1 MLKRSAVELRA
12 CRSVYIFL
20 YFCYRKIFPMK
31 NIKYLIV
38 MLLLGASMTS
48 YACTNFLITKG
59 ASADGST
66 FISYCA
72 DSHIRYGELY
82 FTPAADWPAGSMR
95 VCYDR
100 GSNKPRGSVPQ
111 PPHTYKVIGYI
122 NENQVAL
129 GETTFGGR
137 GELMDPTGIV
147 DYGSLMFIALER
159 STSARDAIK
168 VMADL
173 VEAYG
178 YGSDGE
184 SFSIS
189 DANEVWY
196 MEIMPKGYT
205 PKVTRT
211 GDTINADRGA
221 VWVAIRIPD
230 GYVSGHANA
239 ARITTFKLRDG
250 KTSITDKDW
259 KKLYNKD
266 VEVIYKHDI
275 IDFARRKG
283 YFTGKD
289 VDFDFSAAYAPVDF
303 SAARICDLR
312 VWTMFNKVCDGM
324 DAYWDYV
331 TGKDLSHRMPLY
343 VKPNRKISLSDMM
356 AFQRDHFQGTELDKT
371 LDAGAGPFGSPFRCN
386 PLYWEYDGKPYFN
399 ERSIETVQTGF
410 SFVAQS
416 RSWLP
421 NPVGGIIWF
430 GVDDTNSTVY
440 TPFYCSINEV
450 PWEYRVGKGDMLTYS
465 EDAAFWVFNRLAH
478 FKYLFYD
485 RVIGDIQAVQKELEE
500 NYQMLVQLADGEA
513 VRLYNESPEKAIASL
528 TEMSRQAAQ
537 NTVTRWK
544 ELDNYLLVKYLDS
557 NVKQEE
563 DGKFKRNG
571 YGYPARPQQP
581 GYPDSWKKAV
591 IEQHGEQFSRPE

>member
-1 MLKRSAVELRA
+1 MKRLQH
-12 CRSVYIFL
+12 
-20 YFCYRKIFPMK
+20 
-31 NIKYLIV
+31 
-38 MLLLGASMTS
+38 LLLLLLMAAGIPSL
-48 YACTNFLITKG
+48 ACTNFLITKG
-59 ASADGST
+59 ASVDGST

-100 GSNKPRGSVPQ
+100 GTNAPRGSVPQ
-111 PPHTYKVIGYI
+111 PPHTYQVVGYL
-122 NENQVAL
+122 NEHQVAL

-137 GELMDPTGIV
+137 EELMDPTGIV

-159 STSARDAIK
+159 SRSAREAIK

-173 VEAYG
+173 VETYG

-189 DANEVWY
+189 DPNEVWY

-205 PKVTRT
+205 PVTT
-211 GDTINADRGA
+211 KAGDTINADRGA

-239 ARITTFKLRDG
+239 ARITTFPLRNG

-259 KKLYNKD
+259 KKLYNEQ

-283 YFTGKD
+283 YFSGKD
-289 VDFDFSAAYAPVDF
+289 QDFDFSAAYAPVDF

-324 DAYWDYV
+324 DEYWDYV
-331 TGKDLSHRMPLY
+331 LGKDLTHRMPLY
-343 VKPNRKISLSDMM
+343 VKPNRKVSLNDMM

-371 LDAGAGPFGSPFRCN
+371 LDPGAGPFGSPFRFN
-386 PLYWEYDGKPYFN
+386 PLYWSYDGKPYFN
-399 ERSIETVQTGF
+399 ERSIEVVQTGF
-410 SFVAQS
+410 SFIAQC

-421 NPVGGIIWF
+421 NPIGGIIWF

-440 TPFYCSINEV
+440 TPFYCSITEV
-450 PWEYRVGKGDMLTYS
+450 PIEYRVGNGDMLTYS
-465 EDAAFWVFNRLAH
+465 DNAAFWVFNRVAH
-478 FKYLFYD
+478 FKYLYYN
-485 RVIGDIQAVQKELEE
+485 RVIGDIQQKQSELE
-500 NYQMLVQLADGEA
+500 NGYQELIPQVDASALK
-513 VRLYNESPEKAIASL
+513 LYAKDPEQTIRHL
-528 TEMSRQAAQ
+528 TDFCRQAGA
-537 NTVTRWK
+537 NTVARWK

-557 NVKQEE
+557 NIKQEE
-563 DGKFKRNG
+563 NGKFKRNG
-571 YGYPARPQQP
+571 YGYPAKPQQP

-591 IEQHGEQFSRPE
+591 IEATGDRFER

>member
-1 MLKRSAVELRA
+1 MKSIKTLLIALLVF
-12 CRSVYIFL
+12 IF
-20 YFCYRKIFPMK
+20 
-31 NIKYLIV
+31 
-38 MLLLGASMTS
+38 GQSQ
-48 YACTNFLITKG
+48 ACTNFLITKG
-59 ASADGST
+59 ASVDGST

-100 GSNKPRGSVPQ
+100 GTNAPRGSVPQ
-111 PPHTYKVIGYI
+111 PPHTYQVVGYI

-137 GELMDPTGIV
+137 EELVDPNGIV

-159 STSARDAIK
+159 SRNAREAIK
-168 VMADL
+168 IMADL
-173 VEAYG
+173 VEEYG

-189 DANEVWY
+189 DPNEVWY
-196 MEIMPKGYT
+196 MEIIGKGAE
-205 PKVTRT
+205 K
-211 GDTINADRGA
+211 GA

-239 ARITTFKLRDG
+239 ARITNFTLRNG

-259 KKLYNKD
+259 KKLYNEQ

-283 YFTGKD
+283 YFNGKD
-289 VDFDFSAAYAPVDF
+289 KDFDFSAAYAPVDF

-324 DAYWDYV
+324 DEYWDYV
-331 TGKDLSHRMPLY
+331 TGKDLTHRMPLY

-371 LDAGAGPFGSPFRCN
+371 KDPGAGPFESPFRFN
-386 PLYWEYDGKPYFN
+386 PLYWKYDDNPYFN
-399 ERSIETVQTGF
+399 ERSIEVVQTGF
-410 SFVAQS
+410 SFVAQC
-416 RSWLP
+416 RNWLP
-421 NPVGGIIWF
+421 NYIGGIIWF

-440 TPFYCSINEV
+440 TPFYCSISEV
-450 PWEYRVGKGDMLTYS
+450 PIEYRVGNGDMLTYS
-465 EDAAFWVFNRLAH
+465 DNAAFWVFNRLAH
-478 FKYLFYD
+478 FKYLYYN
-485 RVIGDIQAVQKELEE
+485 RVIGDIQAKQNSLEDSYQE
-500 NYQMLVQLADGEA
+500 QVNYADNEA
-513 VRLYNESPEKAIASL
+513 LNLLTESPERAIAYL
-528 TEMSRQAAQ
+528 TDFSNKAGH
-537 NTVTRWK
+537 NTVEEWRK
-544 ELDNYLLVKYLDS
+544 LSNYLLVKYLDS
-557 NVKQEE
+557 NVKQVDEK
-563 DGKFKRNG
+563 GQFLRNP
-571 YGYPARPQQP
+571 YGYPLKPQQP
-581 GYPDSWKKAV
+581 GYPDSWKQQV
-591 IEQHGEQFSRPE
+591 IEGTGERFRRPE

>member
-1 MLKRSAVELRA
+1 
-12 CRSVYIFL
+12 
-20 YFCYRKIFPMK
+20 MK
-31 NIKYLIV
+31 AIRTLLPI
-38 MLLLGASMTS
+38 LLLFLFGKSQ
-48 YACTNFLITKG
+48 ACTNFLITKG
-59 ASADGST
+59 ATVDGSN

-82 FTPAADWPAGSMR
+82 YTPAADWPAGSMR

-100 GSNKPRGSVPQ
+100 GTNAPRGSVPQ
-111 PPHTYKVIGYI
+111 PPHTYQVVGYI

-137 GELMDPTGIV
+137 EELIDPTGIV

-159 STSARDAIK
+159 STSAREAIK
-168 VMADL
+168 IMADL
-173 VEAYG
+173 VEEYG

-196 MEIMPKGYT
+196 MEMIGMGVEK
-205 PKVTRT
+205 
-211 GDTINADRGA
+211 GA

-239 ARITTFKLRDG
+239 ARITTFPLRNG

-259 KKLYNKD
+259 KKLYNPQ
-266 VEVIYKHDI
+266 VEVIYKHDV

-283 YFTGKD
+283 YFDGKD
-289 VDFDFSAAYAPVDF
+289 KDFDFSAAYAPVDF

-324 DAYWDYV
+324 DEYWDYV

-343 VKPNRKISLSDMM
+343 VKPNHKISLSDMM

-371 LDAGAGPFGSPFRCN
+371 LDPGAGPFGSPFRFN
-386 PLYWEYDGKPYFN
+386 PLYWSYDGKNYFN
-399 ERSIETVQTGF
+399 ERSIEVVQTGF
-410 SFVAQS
+410 SFIAQS

-421 NPVGGIIWF
+421 NPIGGIIWF

-440 TPFYCSINEV
+440 TPFYCSITEV
-450 PWEYRVGKGDMLTYS
+450 PIEYRVGNGDMLTYS
-465 EDAAFWVFNRLAH
+465 DNAAFWVFNRLAH
-478 FKYLFYD
+478 FKYLYYN
-485 RVIGDIQAVQKELEE
+485 RVIGDIQKVQNELE
-500 NYQMLVQLADGEA
+500 NGYQEQVKSTDNKALSLFAQD
-513 VRLYNESPEKAIASL
+513 PKQAIAYL
-528 TEMSRQAAQ
+528 TEFSSQAGH
-537 NTVTRWK
+537 NTVARWK
-544 ELDNYLLVKYLDS
+544 ELSNYLLVKYLDS
-557 NVKQEE
+557 NVKQVDEN
-563 DGKFKRNG
+563 GNFLRNP
-571 YGYPARPQQP
+571 YGYPLKPKQP
-581 GYPDSWKKAV
+581 GYPDSWKKQV
-591 IEQHGEQFSRPE
+591 IEGTGDRFER

>member
-1 MLKRSAVELRA
+1 MKKLQYL
-12 CRSVYIFL
+12 FL
-20 YFCYRKIFPMK
+20 VALFVVF
-31 NIKYLIV
+31 N
-38 MLLLGASMTS
+38 AAQ
-48 YACTNFLITKG
+48 ACTNFLITKG
-59 ASADGST
+59 ASVDGST

-82 FTPAADWPAGSMR
+82 FTPAADWPEGSMR

-100 GSNKPRGSVPQ
+100 GTNAPRGSVPQ
-111 PPHTYKVIGYI
+111 PAHTFQVVGYI
-122 NENQVAL
+122 NEHQVGL

-137 GELMDPTGIV
+137 EELIDPTGIV

-159 STSARDAIK
+159 SRSAREAIK

-189 DANEVWY
+189 DPNEVWY

-205 PKVTRT
+205 PTVTKT

-239 ARITTFKLRDG
+239 ARITTFPLRNG

-259 KKLYNKD
+259 KKLYNPQ

-283 YFTGKD
+283 YFSGKD
-289 VDFDFSAAYAPVDF
+289 KDFDFSAAYAPVDF

-324 DAYWDYV
+324 DEYWDYV
-331 TGKDLSHRMPLY
+331 TGKDLTHRMPLY
-343 VKPNRKISLSDMM
+343 VKPNSKISLSDMM

-371 LDAGAGPFGSPFRCN
+371 LDPGADPFGSPFRFN
-386 PLYWEYDGKPYFN
+386 PLYWEYDGKKYFN
-399 ERSIETVQTGF
+399 ERSIEVVQTGF
-410 SFVAQS
+410 SFIAQS

-421 NPVGGIIWF
+421 NPIGGIIWF

-440 TPFYCSINEV
+440 TPFYCSITEV
-450 PWEYRVGKGDMLTYS
+450 PIEYRVGNGDMLTYS
-465 EDAAFWVFNRLAH
+465 DNAAFWVFNRLAH
-478 FKYLFYD
+478 FKYLYYN
-485 RVIGDIQAVQKELEE
+485 RVIGDIQKKQQELEDG
-500 NYQMLVQLADGEA
+500 YQEQVNHADEQALSLFANDPGQ
-513 VRLYNESPEKAIASL
+513 AIDYL
-528 TEMSRQAAQ
+528 TDFSNQAGR
-537 NTVTRWK
+537 NTVEQWRN
-544 ELDNYLLVKYLDS
+544 LSNYLLVKYLDS
-557 NVKQEE
+557 NVKQVDENGE
-563 DGKFKRNG
+563 FLRNP
-571 YGYPARPQQP
+571 YGYPLKPKQP

-591 IEQHGEQFSRPE
+591 IEGTGDRFER

>member
-1 MLKRSAVELRA
+1 MKKLQYLFLVALFAVFNTA
-12 CRSVYIFL
+12 Q
-20 YFCYRKIFPMK
+20 
-31 NIKYLIV
+31 
-38 MLLLGASMTS
+38 
-48 YACTNFLITKG
+48 ACTNFLITKG
-59 ASADGST
+59 ASVDGST

-82 FTPAADWPAGSMR
+82 FTPAADWPEGSMR

-100 GSNKPRGSVPQ
+100 GTNAPRGSVPQ
-111 PPHTYKVIGYI
+111 PAHTFQVVGYI
-122 NENQVAL
+122 NEHQVGL

-137 GELMDPTGIV
+137 EELIDPTGIV

-159 STSARDAIK
+159 SRSAREAIK

-189 DANEVWY
+189 DPNEVWY

-205 PKVTRT
+205 PTVTKT

-239 ARITTFKLRDG
+239 ARITTFPLRNG

-259 KKLYNKD
+259 KKLYNPQ

-283 YFTGKD
+283 YFSGKD
-289 VDFDFSAAYAPVDF
+289 KDFDFSAAYAPVDF

-324 DAYWDYV
+324 DEYWDYV
-331 TGKDLSHRMPLY
+331 TGKDLTHRMPLY

-356 AFQRDHFQGTELDKT
+356 SFQRDHFQGTELDKT
-371 LDAGAGPFGSPFRCN
+371 LDPGADPFGSPFRFN
-386 PLYWEYDGKPYFN
+386 PLYWEYDGKKYFN
-399 ERSIETVQTGF
+399 ERSIEVVQTGF
-410 SFVAQS
+410 SFIAQS

-421 NPVGGIIWF
+421 DPIGGIIWF

-440 TPFYCSINEV
+440 TPFYCSISEV
-450 PWEYRVGKGDMLTYS
+450 PIEYRVGNGDMLTYS
-465 EDAAFWVFNRLAH
+465 DNAAFWVFNRLAH
-478 FKYLFYD
+478 FKYLYYN
-485 RVIGDIQAVQKELEE
+485 RVIGDIQKKQQELEDG
-500 NYQMLVQLADGEA
+500 YQEQVHYADEQALSLFVKDPGQ
-513 VRLYNESPEKAIASL
+513 AIDYL
-528 TEMSRQAAQ
+528 TDFSNQAGR
-537 NTVTRWK
+537 NTVEQWRN
-544 ELDNYLLVKYLDS
+544 LSNYLLVKYLDS
-557 NVKQEE
+557 NVKQVDENGE
-563 DGKFKRNG
+563 FLRNP
-571 YGYPARPQQP
+571 YGYPLKPKQP

-591 IEQHGEQFSRPE
+591 IEGTGDRFER

>member
-1 MLKRSAVELRA
+1 MKKLQYLFLVALFAVFNTA
-12 CRSVYIFL
+12 Q
-20 YFCYRKIFPMK
+20 
-31 NIKYLIV
+31 
-38 MLLLGASMTS
+38 
-48 YACTNFLITKG
+48 ACTNFLITKG
-59 ASADGST
+59 ASVDGST

-82 FTPAADWPAGSMR
+82 FTPAADWPEGSMR

-100 GSNKPRGSVPQ
+100 GTNAPRGSVPQ
-111 PPHTYKVIGYI
+111 PAHTFQVVGYI
-122 NENQVAL
+122 NEHQVGL

-137 GELMDPTGIV
+137 EELIDPTGIV

-159 STSARDAIK
+159 SRSAREAIK

-189 DANEVWY
+189 DPNEVWY

-205 PKVTRT
+205 PTVTKT

-239 ARITTFKLRDG
+239 ARITTFPLRNG

-259 KKLYNKD
+259 KKLYNPQ

-283 YFTGKD
+283 YFSGKD
-289 VDFDFSAAYAPVDF
+289 KDFDFSAAYAPVDF

-324 DAYWDYV
+324 DEYWDYV
-331 TGKDLSHRMPLY
+331 TGKDLTHRMPLY

-371 LDAGAGPFGSPFRCN
+371 LDPGADPFGSPFRFN
-386 PLYWEYDGKPYFN
+386 PLYWEYDGKKYFN
-399 ERSIETVQTGF
+399 ERSIEVVQTGF
-410 SFVAQS
+410 SFIAQS

-421 NPVGGIIWF
+421 NPIGGIIWF

-440 TPFYCSINEV
+440 TPFYCSITEV
-450 PWEYRVGKGDMLTYS
+450 PIEYRVGNGDMLTYS
-465 EDAAFWVFNRLAH
+465 DNAAFWVFNRLAH
-478 FKYLFYD
+478 FKYLYYN
-485 RVIGDIQAVQKELEE
+485 RVIGDIQKKQKELEDG
-500 NYQMLVQLADGEA
+500 YQKQVHHADNQA
-513 VRLYNESPEKAIASL
+513 LSLFANDPAQAIDYL
-528 TEMSRQAAQ
+528 TDFSNQAGR
-537 NTVTRWK
+537 NTVEQWRN
-544 ELDNYLLVKYLDS
+544 LSNYLLVKYLDS
-557 NVKQEE
+557 NVKQVDENGE
-563 DGKFKRNG
+563 FLRNP
-571 YGYPARPQQP
+571 YGYPLKPKQP

-591 IEQHGEQFSRPE
+591 IEGTGDRFER

>member
-1 MLKRSAVELRA
+1 MKKLQYL
-12 CRSVYIFL
+12 FL
-20 YFCYRKIFPMK
+20 VALFVVF
-31 NIKYLIV
+31 NT
-38 MLLLGASMTS
+38 AQ
-48 YACTNFLITKG
+48 ACTNFLITKG
-59 ASADGST
+59 ASVDGST

-82 FTPAADWPAGSMR
+82 FTPAADWPEGSMR

-100 GSNKPRGSVPQ
+100 GTNAPRGSVPQ
-111 PPHTYKVIGYI
+111 PAHTFQVVGYI
-122 NENQVAL
+122 NEHQVGL

-137 GELMDPTGIV
+137 EELIDPTGIV

-159 STSARDAIK
+159 SRSAREAIK
-168 VMADL
+168 VIADL
-173 VEAYG
+173 VDAYG

-189 DANEVWY
+189 DPNEVWY

-205 PKVTRT
+205 PTVTKT

-239 ARITTFKLRDG
+239 ARITTFPLRNG

-259 KKLYNKD
+259 KKLYNPQ

-283 YFTGKD
+283 YFSGKD
-289 VDFDFSAAYAPVDF
+289 KDFDFSAAYAPVDF

-324 DAYWDYV
+324 DEYWDYV
-331 TGKDLSHRMPLY
+331 TGKDLTHRMPLY

-371 LDAGAGPFGSPFRCN
+371 LDPGADPFGSPFRFN
-386 PLYWEYDGKPYFN
+386 PLYWEYDGKKYFN
-399 ERSIETVQTGF
+399 ERSIEVVQTGF
-410 SFVAQS
+410 SFIAQS

-421 NPVGGIIWF
+421 DPIGGIVWF

-440 TPFYCSINEV
+440 TPFYCSITEV
-450 PWEYRVGKGDMLTYS
+450 PIEYRVGNGDMLTYS
-465 EDAAFWVFNRLAH
+465 DNAAFWVFNRLAH
-478 FKYLFYD
+478 FKYLYYN
-485 RVIGDIQAVQKELEE
+485 RVIGDIQKKQQELEDG
-500 NYQMLVQLADGEA
+500 YQEQVHHADEQA
-513 VRLYNESPEKAIASL
+513 LSLFAKDPAQAIDYL
-528 TEMSRQAAQ
+528 TDFSNQAGR
-537 NTVTRWK
+537 NTVEQWRN
-544 ELDNYLLVKYLDS
+544 LSNYLLVKYLDS
-557 NVKQEE
+557 NVKQTDEN
-563 DGKFKRNG
+563 GHFLRNP
-571 YGYPARPQQP
+571 YGYSLKPKQP

-591 IEQHGEQFSRPE
+591 IEGTGDRFER

>member
-1 MLKRSAVELRA
+1 
-12 CRSVYIFL
+12 
-20 YFCYRKIFPMK
+20 MK
-31 NIKYLIV
+31 SIRN
-38 MLLLGASMTS
+38 LLLLVLLIGFNTS
-48 YACTNFLITKG
+48 QACTNFLITKG

-66 FISYCA
+66 MISYCA

-100 GSNKPRGSVPQ
+100 STNAPRGGVPQ
-111 PPHTYKVIGYI
+111 PPHTYQVVGYI

-137 GELMDPTGIV
+137 EELVNPNGIV

-159 STSARDAIK
+159 STSAREAIK
-168 VMADL
+168 IMADL
-173 VEAYG
+173 VEEYG

-196 MEIMPKGYT
+196 MEMMPMGEVK
-205 PKVTRT
+205 
-211 GDTINADRGA
+211 GA

-239 ARITTFKLRDG
+239 ARITTFPLRNG

-259 KKLYNKD
+259 KKLYNKE

-275 IDFARRKG
+275 IDFARSKG
-283 YFTGKD
+283 YFSGKD
-289 VDFDFSAAYAPVDF
+289 QDFDFSAAYAPVDF
-303 SAARICDLR
+303 SAARVCDFR
-312 VWTMFNKVCDGM
+312 VWTMFNKVCKGM
-324 DAYWDYV
+324 DEYWDYV
-331 TGKDLSHRMPLY
+331 IGKDLTHRMPLY
-343 VKPNRKISLSDMM
+343 VKPDRKVSLSDMM
-356 AFQRDHFQGTELDKT
+356 AFQRDHFQGTPYDKT
-371 LDAGAGPFGSPFRCN
+371 LDPGAGPFGSPIRCN
-386 PLYWEYDGKPYFN
+386 PLYWTYDGKPYLN
-399 ERSIETVQTGF
+399 ERSIEVVQTGF
-410 SFVAQS
+410 SFIAQC

-421 NPVGGIIWF
+421 NPIGGIIWF

-440 TPFYCSINEV
+440 TPFYCSISEV
-450 PWEYRVGKGDMLTYS
+450 PIEYRVGNGDMLTYS
-465 EDAAFWVFNRLAH
+465 ENAAFWVFNRLAH
-478 FKYLFYD
+478 FKYLFYN
-485 RVIGDIQAVQKELEE
+485 RVIGDIQAVQSELESGYQEQVNYVDNEALNLYTE
-500 NYQMLVQLADGEA
+500 N
-513 VRLYNESPEKAIASL
+513 PHKAIAYL
-528 TEMSRQAAQ
+528 TDFSNQAGH
-537 NTVTRWK
+537 NTVATWK

-563 DGKFKRNG
+563 NGEFKRNG
-571 YGYPARPQQP
+571 YGYPVKPMQP

-591 IEQHGEQFSRPE
+591 IDGTGERFRRPE